1 MNRDHQ
7 EKLARVHAWLRS
19 TFDGDRVPAF
29 QATEANIERLYALCS
44 TCEQVLSVSYA
55 SCTFFSSRN
64 RIFVAHRGLQR
75 DAELGIVAE
84 SALLMQQE
92 YSAKAAAINSE
103 LAFAGIDTESL
114 PPHIADNVNCL
125 VSLSASLGC
134 EDCNEAT
141 LCCALEEL
149 EQRRVNVEDALDAER
164 SRQQAIRE
172 YTNDV
177 SIRLQE
183 VRRMVEGLTSDTE
196 VMESSAAIN
205 APMTSQMEE
214 KCRDYTN
221 RLIALK
227 SQLASVFKCIF
238 SDT

>member
-1 MNRDHQ
+1 
-7 EKLARVHAWLRS
+7 
-19 TFDGDRVPAF
+19 
-29 QATEANIERLYALCS
+29 
-44 TCEQVLSVSYA
+44 
-55 SCTFFSSRN
+55 
-64 RIFVAHRGLQR
+64 
-75 DAELGIVAE
+75 
-84 SALLMQQE
+84 MQQE
-92 YSAKAAAINSE
+92 YSAKAVAINSE
-103 LAFAGIDTESL
+103 LTFAGIDAEAL
-114 PPHIADNVNCL
+114 PSNVAEHVNCL

-149 EQRRVNVEDALDAER
+149 EQRRVNVEDSLDAER
-164 SRQQAIRE
+164 SRQHAIRE

-196 VMESSAAIN
+196 VMESSAALN

-221 RLIALK
+221 RLITLK
-227 SQLASVFKCIF
+227 SQLASVHSHTAF
-238 SDT
+238 SLILRRTR

>member
-1 MNRDHQ
+1 M
-7 EKLARVHAWLRS
+7 LAL
-19 TFDGDRVPAF
+19 
-29 QATEANIERLYALCS
+29 
-44 TCEQVLSVSYA
+44 
-55 SCTFFSSRN
+55 FSDDS
-64 RIFVAHRGLQR
+64 FYVAHLRQR

-84 SALLMQQE
+84 SALQMQRDYLE
-92 YSAKAAAINSE
+92 KAAAINSE
-103 LAFAGIDTESL
+103 LSFSGIDAESL
-114 PPHIADNVNCL
+114 PPNVAENVNCL

-149 EQRRVNVEDALDAER
+149 EQRRVNVEDSLDAER
-164 SRQQAIRE
+164 SRQHAIRE

-183 VRRMVEGLTSDTE
+183 VRRVVDGLISDTE
-196 VMESSAAIN
+196 VMESNAALN

-227 SQLASVFKCIF
+227 SQLASV
-238 SDT
+238 